1 MNNKREI
8 RVPFGI
14 LNIAG
19 LMETKPV
26 LDVDDIV
33 GSEVVVPLFCHDTYK
48 IKPTFNRKLDK
59 EFAMMPDG
67 YYYQKKFRRMVLW
80 DFGDGHTEEGYSVE
94 HSYSK
99 PGRYRVSCTFYDINR
114 RAWKNTYSV
123 ILVVK
128 EILPTQL
135 RFDDNFTKSSI
146 SCSKI
151 EQIAKLEATLST
163 TCKEDLQVQV
173 KRIFSEEEVNS
184 NYEEIGRSFA
194 EVPSEIFKY
203 TRKYWTFL
211 ENTQQLLFQS
221 DKVHRDNLKPT
232 DLYTPNYI
240 QLYGNFYY
248 DQFDEEEPIKI
259 HIYQVIPY
267 KTIDDD
273 LKTVRILNPNCKV
286 DELLAHDG
294 DN

>member
-26 LDVDDIV
+26 MDVDKIV
-33 GSEVVVPLFCHDTYK
+33 GAEVVTPLFCHESYK
-48 IKPTFNRKLDK
+48 IKATFNNKLDSSFGMSH
-59 EFAMMPDG
+59 EG
-67 YYYQKKFRRMVLW
+67 YYQKKFRRMVLW

-99 PGRYRVSCTFYDINR
+99 PGFYTVSCTFYDINR

-123 ILVVK
+123 NLVVK

-135 RFDDNFTKSSI
+135 RFNDNFTKSSI

-163 TCKEDLQVQV
+163 TCKEDLQVQA
-173 KRIFSEEEVNS
+173 KRIFSEDEENS
-184 NYEEIGRSFA
+184 NYEEIGRKYT
-194 EVPSEIFKY
+194 EIDSEIFKFS
-203 TRKYWTFL
+203 RKYWSFL
-211 ENTQQLLFQS
+211 ENKQ
-221 DKVHRDNLKPT
+221 
-232 DLYTPNYI
+232 
-240 QLYGNFYY
+240 
-248 DQFDEEEPIKI
+248 
-259 HIYQVIPY
+259 
-267 KTIDDD
+267 
-273 LKTVRILNPNCKV
+273 
-286 DELLAHDG
+286 
-294 DN
+294 